1 MVILRIII
9 NMRNTTIKIY
19 IYIFF
24 LSVSLVVTLICC
36 SKNYDLRKR
45 DLPRVDRRCSLVI
58 EVERSGL
65 NLALFGLVN
74 LNACFTYTHLN
85 SKATHGSH
93 V

>member
-1 MVILRIII
+1 M
-9 NMRNTTIKIY
+9 T
-19 IYIFF
+19 
-24 LSVSLVVTLICC
+24 
-36 SKNYDLRKR
+36 LRKR